1 MPDVREQAADILN
14 TCEALLA
21 RAGRLPDVDRTTFF
35 SAQNVLGNAQSQ
47 NPHDKMLAKTKLDDP
62 WSWTSIQTAMK
73 VVLQS
78 LPARKTAAVSGPRS
92 SNPVTG
98 Y

>member
-1 MPDVREQAADILN
+1 
-14 TCEALLA
+14 
-21 RAGRLPDVDRTTFF
+21 VDRTTFF
-35 SAQNVLGNAQSQ
+35 SAQSVLGSSQAQ
-47 NPHDKMLAKTKLDDP
+47 NPHDKTLAKTKLDDP

-78 LPARKTAAVSGPRS
+78 LPARKVMVGGPRS
-92 SNPVTG
+92 SDPVTG